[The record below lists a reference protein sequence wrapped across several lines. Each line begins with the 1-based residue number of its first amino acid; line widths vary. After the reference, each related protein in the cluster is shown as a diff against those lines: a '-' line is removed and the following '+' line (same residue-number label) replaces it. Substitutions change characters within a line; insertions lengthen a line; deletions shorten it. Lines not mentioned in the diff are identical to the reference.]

1 MTLLWPRERSPF
13 LAALNRGTPCWF
25 LTIQVHQCE
34 DHSHI
39 HLLIRSFNIRHP
51 KKYYSRSFI
60 PKHGFIA
67 NQQND
72 QLQVGLLAQFVEH
85 CTDITE
91 VMGFNSRT
99 SLYFC
104 GALFSLPLTQ
114 CSSPRRSLS
123 SSFVNPPFKYIIFTD
138 FI

>member
-1 MTLLWPRERSPF
+1 M
-13 LAALNRGTPCWF
+13 
-25 LTIQVHQCE
+25 
-34 DHSHI
+34 
-39 HLLIRSFNIRHP
+39 RHP

-91 VMGFNSRT
+91 VVGSTPAQAYIFV
-99 SLYFC
+99 
-104 GALFSLPLTQ
+104 GH
-114 CSSPRRSLS
+114 CSHYRLRSAHHCEDHSHLRLLIRRS
-123 SSFVNPPFKYIIFTD
+123 NI
-138 FI
+138 